1 MKSGRMRLRHGIIR
15 SRALSGPYPNT
26 TMHIRID
33 PIADTSP
40 VTLPE
45 PLGFGKVFTRRV
57 FTRHFEAGRGWH
69 DAAIG
74 PGSSIALAPGAHL
87 LHCGQAIFEGTKAY
101 LQPDGRLAL
110 FRPEANAERF
120 NRSAERLAMPR
131 VEPAEFVAAI
141 EALLT
146 LEHAWAPRGDGAS
159 LYIRP
164 VMVATEATL
173 EVRASRTYLHYIVL
187 SPVGPFFAGGFQP
200 VAVRVE
206 EHHVRAAP
214 GGTGAAKTIG
224 NYAGSLVAT
233 EAARAA
239 GYQQVLWLDAIERR
253 FVEEAG
259 AMNVAFVYGGGEIV
273 TPALSGS
280 ILPGITRDSVLRLA
294 PDLGYGVREDRLDVN
309 TVLADIAAGRITEA
323 FCMGTAAVI
332 VPIGRIGHRGGDVL
346 VGANVA
352 GPVATH
358 LYRALTD
365 IQYGRAE
372 DPYGWTRIVDTVAGH
387 GMAA

>member
-1 MKSGRMRLRHGIIR
+1 
-15 SRALSGPYPNT
+15 
-26 TMHIRID
+26 MHIRID
-33 PIADTSP
+33 PIADHRP

-45 PLGFGKVFTRRV
+45 PLGFGNVFTRRV
-57 FTRHFEAGRGWH
+57 FIRRYTAGRGWH

-74 PGSSIALAPGAHL
+74 PRSSIDLDPGAHI

-101 LQPDGRLAL
+101 LRPDGRLGL
-110 FRPEANAERF
+110 FRAEANAARF
-120 NRSAERLAMPR
+120 NRSAERMAMPGI
-131 VEPAEFVAAI
+131 EPADFLAGI
-141 EALLT
+141 EALLA

-164 VMVATEATL
+164 VMIATEATL
-173 EVRASRTYLHYIVL
+173 EVRASRSYLHYVVL
-187 SPVGPFFAGGFQP
+187 SPVGPFFASGFQP

-206 EHHVRAAP
+206 EQHVRAAP

-259 AMNVAFVYGGGEIV
+259 AMNVAFVHGGSEIV

-294 PDLGYGVREDRLDVN
+294 PDLGFSVREARLDVDE
-309 TVLADIAAGRITEA
+309 VLADIQAGRITEA
-323 FCMGTAAVI
+323 FCMGTAAVV
-332 VPIGRIGHRGGDVL
+332 VPIGRFGRHGRDVVVGG
-346 VGANVA
+346 GVA
-352 GPVATH
+352 GPVATRI
-358 LYRALTD
+358 YRALTD
-365 IQYGRAE
+365 IQYGRVD
-372 DPYGWTRIVDTVAGH
+372 DPYGWTRIVEPAAPVAQGV
-387 GMAA
+387 A

>member
-1 MKSGRMRLRHGIIR
+1 
-15 SRALSGPYPNT
+15 
-26 TMHIRID
+26 MHIRID
-33 PIADTSP
+33 PIADHRP

-45 PLGFGKVFTRRV
+45 PLGFGNVFTRRV
-57 FTRHFEAGRGWH
+57 FIRRYTAGRGWH

-74 PGSSIALAPGAHL
+74 PRSSIDLDPGAHI

-101 LQPDGRLAL
+101 LRPDGRLGL
-110 FRPEANAERF
+110 FRAEANAERF
-120 NRSAERLAMPR
+120 NRSAERMAMPGI
-131 VEPAEFVAAI
+131 EPAEFLAGI
-141 EALLT
+141 EALLA

-164 VMVATEATL
+164 VMIATEATL
-173 EVRASRTYLHYIVL
+173 EVRASRSYLHYVVL
-187 SPVGPFFAGGFQP
+187 SPVGPFFASGFQP

-206 EHHVRAAP
+206 EQHVRAAP

-259 AMNVAFVYGGGEIV
+259 AMNVAFVHGGSEIV

-294 PDLGYGVREDRLDVN
+294 PDLGYPVREARLDVDE
-309 TVLADIAAGRITEA
+309 VLADIQAGRITEA
-323 FCMGTAAVI
+323 FCMGTAAVV
-332 VPIGRIGHRGGDVL
+332 VPIGRFGRHGRDVVVGG
-346 VGANVA
+346 GVA
-352 GPVATH
+352 GPVATRI
-358 LYRALTD
+358 YRALTD
-365 IQYGRAE
+365 IQYGRVD
-372 DPYGWTRIVDTVAGH
+372 DPYGWTRIVEPAAPVAQGV
-387 GMAA
+387 A

>member
-1 MKSGRMRLRHGIIR
+1 
-15 SRALSGPYPNT
+15 
-26 TMHIRID
+26 MHIRID
-33 PIADTSP
+33 PLADTSP

-74 PGSSIALAPGAHL
+74 PSGSIALDPGAHL

-101 LQPDGRLAL
+101 RQPDGQLAL

-120 NRSAERLAMPR
+120 NRSAARLAMPGI
-131 VEPAEFVAAI
+131 EPAEFVGAI
-141 EALLT
+141 EALLA

-164 VMVATEATL
+164 VMVATEATF

-206 EHHVRAAP
+206 EQHVRAAP

-239 GYQQVLWLDAIERR
+239 GYQQVLWLDATERR

-259 AMNVAFVYGGGEIV
+259 AMNVAFVYGGREIF

-280 ILPGITRDSVLRLA
+280 ILPGITRDSVLRMA
-294 PDLGYGVREDRLDVN
+294 PDLGYPVREARLDVN
-309 TVLADIAAGRITEA
+309 EVVADIESGRITEA

-332 VPIGRIGHRGGDVL
+332 VPIGRIGHHGRDVMVGD
-346 VGANVA
+346 GAA
-352 GPVATH
+352 GPVATR

-365 IQYGRAE
+365 IQYGRTH
-372 DPYGWTRIVDTVAGH
+372 DLYGWTRIVNADSGS
-387 GMAA
+387 GKAA

>member
-1 MKSGRMRLRHGIIR
+1 
-15 SRALSGPYPNT
+15 
-26 TMHIRID
+26 MHIRID
-33 PIADTSP
+33 PLADNSP

-45 PLGFGKVFTRRV
+45 PLGFGNVFTRRV
-57 FTRHFEAGRGWH
+57 FTRRFDAGRGWH

-74 PGSSIALAPGAHL
+74 PRSSFALDPGAHM

-101 LQPDGRLAL
+101 LRPDGRLGL

-120 NRSAERLAMPR
+120 NRSAERLAMPG
-131 VEPAEFVAAI
+131 VEPAEFLAAI
-141 EALLT
+141 EALVA
-146 LEHAWAPRGDGAS
+146 LERAWAPRGDGAS

-164 VMVATEATL
+164 VMIATEATL

-187 SPVGPFFAGGFQP
+187 SPAGPFFASGFQP

-206 EHHVRAAP
+206 EQHVRAAP
-214 GGTGAAKTIG
+214 GGTGAVKTIG
-224 NYAGSLVAT
+224 NYAGSLAAT

-239 GYQQVLWLDAIERR
+239 GYQQVLWLDAHERR

-259 AMNVAFVYGGGEIV
+259 AMNVAFVYGGSEIV

-294 PDLGYGVREDRLDVN
+294 PDLGHPVREARLDVDE
-309 TVLADIAAGRITEA
+309 VLADIASGRITEV

-332 VPIGRIGHRGGDVL
+332 VPIGRLGRHGRDVVVHGG
-346 VGANVA
+346 VA
-352 GPVATH
+352 GPVATRI
-358 LYRALTD
+358 YRALTD

-372 DPYGWTRIVDTVAGH
+372 DPSGWTRIVDTDAGP
-387 GMAA
+387 GPG

>member
-1 MKSGRMRLRHGIIR
+1 
-15 SRALSGPYPNT
+15 
-26 TMHIRID
+26 MHIRID

-69 DAAIG
+69 DATIG
-74 PGSSIALAPGAHL
+74 PRSSIDLDPGAHL

-101 LQPDGRLAL
+101 RQPDGRLAL
-110 FRPEANAERF
+110 FRPEDNAERF
-120 NRSAERLAMPR
+120 NRSAERLAMPPI
-131 VEPAEFVAAI
+131 EPAEFVAGI
-141 EALLT
+141 EALLA
-146 LEHAWAPRGDGAS
+146 LENAWAPHGDGAS

-164 VMVATEATL
+164 VMVATEATF

-206 EHHVRAAP
+206 EQHVRAAP

-233 EAARAA
+233 ESARAA
-239 GYQQVLWLDAIERR
+239 GYQQVLWLDATERR

-259 AMNVAFVYGGGEIV
+259 AMNVAFVYGGSEIV

-280 ILPGITRDSVLRLA
+280 ILRGITRDSVLRLA
-294 PDLGYGVREDRLDVN
+294 PDLGYPVREARLDVN
-309 TVLADIAAGRITEA
+309 EVVADIESGRITEA

-332 VPIGRIGHRGGDVL
+332 VPIGRIGHHGRDAVVGG
-346 VGANVA
+346 GAA
-352 GPVATH
+352 GPVATR

-365 IQYGRAE
+365 IQYGRAH
-372 DPYGWTRIVDTVAGH
+372 DLYGWTRIVNADSGS
-387 GMAA
+387 GKAA